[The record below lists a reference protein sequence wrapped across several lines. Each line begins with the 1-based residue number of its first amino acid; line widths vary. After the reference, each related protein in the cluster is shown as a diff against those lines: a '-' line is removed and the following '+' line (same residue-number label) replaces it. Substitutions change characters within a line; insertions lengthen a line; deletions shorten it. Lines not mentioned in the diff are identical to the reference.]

1 MEIIKGILLDIRYQA
16 RTDLSGLTGP
26 TSSVL
31 LVLRSGNQ
39 LSQAQ
44 YIGSVDM
51 YSCVL
56 PKRVLHAVYP
66 RPDNC
71 SGCAGGA
78 NRVGNVYMSRTHL
91 GSGKR
96 PERIGVLVALRTI
109 Q

>member
-1 MEIIKGILLDIRYQA
+1 MEIIKVILLDIRYQA

-78 NRVGNVYMSRTHL
+78 SRVGNVYMSRTHL
-91 GSGKR
+91 GFGER
-96 PERIGVLVALRTI
+96 PESIKGLIVLQVL
-109 Q
+109 